1 MRRREG
7 RLLFIHDN
15 RMLAERAFYCFIR
28 NCVLWNKKDT
38 SHCDVSYRAGKETW
52 TLMILL
58 SYGPEP
64 YASANSAIPAFVFQ
78 CSARYQ
84 CCSLLTKDILS
95 QLWQQRKSFF
105 YFFTVLSW
113 LLLCNWRRRTVT
125 LTESSVPDLL
135 PDAQNAL
142 PPHARRLCNP
152 SLQSH
157 LPYRKSPG
165 LR

>member
-64 YASANSAIPAFVFQ
+64 YASANSAIPAFIDCGFWKPRAVNKKYVITENRRVQ
-78 CSARYQ
+78 A
-84 CCSLLTKDILS
+84 
-95 QLWQQRKSFF
+95 FF
-105 YFFTVLSW
+105 EKNDKFFAIPIYWNKKAHHNVMCFTVQEKRLELSW
-113 LLLCNWRRRTVT
+113 YCYHTDLNRTRLPIPPFLHCLLAA
-125 LTESSVPDLL
+125 DKIK
-135 PDAQNAL
+135 
-142 PPHARRLCNP
+142 
-152 SLQSH
+152 
-157 LPYRKSPG
+157 Y
-165 LR
+165 